1 MALYLEGKTSVD
13 ANELSPKEATQ
24 MSHDVKYIGMD
35 VHKEAIVIAVLN
47 SSGKQIME
55 TIVETK
61 ASSILEFIHGLRGEL
76 HVTWEE
82 GTWAAW
88 LYDLLQPQV
97 QEVVVCN
104 PRRNALLK
112 EGSKSD
118 KVDAR
123 KLADLLRT
131 GMLRP
136 VYHGENGLRTL
147 RELARSYQTIS
158 KDSTRV
164 MNRLKALYRGWSIP
178 CAGTQVYAPRY
189 REEWLNKIPQA
200 GVRRRAELLYQQ
212 LDGLQTLRRNL
223 RPEFLAESR
232 KHKAAKLLRQ
242 IPCIGPIRAA
252 RLIALMQT
260 PHRFRSKRQLWTY
273 SGLGIETHDSAQY
286 RYVGGQVQRSKKPQ
300 QIRGLNQNHN
310 HEMKEIFKST
320 ATRASCATGPFR
332 DFYAALLTNGMKPE
346 MARLTLARKIAAIT
360 LTLWKK
366 EERFDAEQLKTQA
379 A

>member
-1 MALYLEGKTSVD
+1 
-13 ANELSPKEATQ
+13 
-24 MSHDVKYIGMD
+24 MSYDVKYIGMD
-35 VHKEAIVIAVLN
+35 VHKEAIVMAVQN
-47 SSGKQIME
+47 ESGKLVME
-55 TIVETK
+55 SVIETK
-61 ASSILEFIHGLRGEL
+61 ASSILQFLHGLRGEL

-88 LYDLLQPQV
+88 LYDLLQPHV
-97 QEVVVCN
+97 QHIVVCN

-118 KVDAR
+118 KVDAQ

-147 RELARSYQTIS
+147 RELGRSYQTIS
-158 KDSTRV
+158 KDLTRV

-178 CAGTQVYAPRY
+178 CAGTQVYAARA
-189 REEWLNKIPQA
+189 REEWLNKLPQA

-212 LDGLQTLRRNL
+212 LDGLQALRREV

-320 ATRASCATGPFR
+320 ATRASCATGPFH

-346 MARLTLARKIAAIT
+346 MARLTLARKITAIT

>member
-1 MALYLEGKTSVD
+1 
-13 ANELSPKEATQ
+13 
-24 MSHDVKYIGMD
+24 MSRDIKYIGMD
-35 VHKEAIVIAVLN
+35 VHKEATVIAVLN
-47 SSGKQIME
+47 GSGKLVME
-55 TIVETK
+55 SIVETK
-61 ASSILEFIHGLRGEL
+61 ASSILQFIHGLRGEL

-97 QEVVVCN
+97 ARVLVCD

-112 EGSKSD
+112 EGN
-118 KVDAR
+118 

-136 VYHGENGLRTL
+136 VYHGEHGLRTL
-147 RELARSYQTIS
+147 RELGRSYQTLS
-158 KDSTRV
+158 QDLNRV
-164 MNRLKALYRGWSIP
+164 MNRIKALYRGWSIP
-178 CAGTQVYAPRY
+178 CAGTQVYAARY
-189 REEWLNKIPQA
+189 REQWLQKIEHA

-212 LDGLQTLRRNL
+212 LDGLQMLRRTL
-223 RPEFLAESR
+223 RPELLAESR
-232 KHKAAKLLRQ
+232 KHKASKLLRP

-273 SGLGIETHDSAQY
+273 SGLGIETRDSAQY
-286 RYVGGQVQRSKKPQ
+286 RYVHGQLQRSKKPQ

-310 HEMKEIFKST
+310 HEMKEIFKG
-320 ATRASCATGPFR
+320 AAIRASCGVGPLR
-332 DFYAALLTNGMKPE
+332 DFYGALLAKGMKPE
-346 MARLTLARKIAAIT
+346 MARLTLARKIAAIA
-360 LTLWKK
+360 LTVWKK
-366 EERFDAEQLKTQA
+366 EERFDPEQLKAQA

>member
-13 ANELSPKEATQ
+13 TNELSPKEATQ
-24 MSHDVKYIGMD
+24 MSYDVKYIGMD

-47 SSGKQIME
+47 GTGKMIME
-55 TIVETK
+55 TILETK
-61 ASSILEFIHGLRGEL
+61 ASSILQFIHGLGGEL

-97 QEVVVCN
+97 PHIVVCN

-118 KVDAR
+118 KVDAQ

-136 VYHGENGLRTL
+136 VYHGQNGLRTL
-147 RELARSYQTIS
+147 RELGRSYQTIG
-158 KDSTRV
+158 KDLTRV
-164 MNRLKALYRGWSIP
+164 MNRLKAVYRGWGIP
-178 CAGTQVYAPRY
+178 CAGTRVYAPRY
-189 REEWLNKIPQA
+189 REEWLGKLPQA

-212 LDGLQTLRRNL
+212 LDGLQALRREV
-223 RPEFLAESR
+223 RKEFVAESR
-232 KHKAAKLLRQ
+232 KHKETKLLRK
-242 IPCIGPIRAA
+242 IPCIGPIRAGL
-252 RLIALMQT
+252 LIALMQT
-260 PHRFRSKRQLWTY
+260 PYRFRSKRQLWTY

-286 RYVGGQVQRSKKPQ
+286 RYVRGQLQRSKKPQ
-300 QIRGLNQNHN
+300 QLRGLNRNHN
-310 HEMKEIFKST
+310 HAMEEIFKGA
-320 ATRASCATGPFR
+320 ATRASCSTGPFH
-332 DFYAALLTNGMKPE
+332 DFYADLLTKGMKSE
-346 MARLTLARKIAAIT
+346 MARLVLTRNIAAIT

-366 EERFDAEQLKTQA
+366 EERFDAEHLTTQA
-379 A
+379 

>member
-1 MALYLEGKTSVD
+1 
-13 ANELSPKEATQ
+13 
-24 MSHDVKYIGMD
+24 MSYDVKYIGMD
-35 VHKEAIVIAVLN
+35 VHKEAIVITVLN
-47 SSGKQIME
+47 ESGKQVME
-55 TIVETK
+55 SVIETK
-61 ASSILEFIHGLRGEL
+61 ASSILQFLHGLRGEL

-82 GTWAAW
+82 GAWAAW

-97 QEVVVCN
+97 QHIVVCN

-147 RELARSYQTIS
+147 RELGRSYQTIS
-158 KDSTRV
+158 KDLTRV
-164 MNRLKALYRGWSIP
+164 MNRLKALYRGWGIP
-178 CAGTQVYAPRY
+178 CAGTQVYAARA
-189 REEWLNKIPQA
+189 REEWLSKIPQA

-212 LDGLQTLRRNL
+212 LDGLQALRRNV

-252 RLIALMQT
+252 RLSALMQT

-273 SGLGIETHDSAQY
+273 SGLGIETHDSAQF
-286 RYVGGQVQRSKKPQ
+286 RFVSGQLQRSKKPQ
-300 QIRGLNQNHN
+300 QIRGLNRNHN
-310 HEMKEIFKST
+310 HEMKEIFKSA
-320 ATRASCATGPFR
+320 ATRASCGRGPFH
-332 DFYAALLTNGMKPE
+332 DFYAGLLAKGMKPE

-366 EERFDAEQLKTQA
+366 EERFDVEQLKTQA